1 LWPTLDDISGER
13 VFVTMYG
20 LTLLA
25 IRVLL
30 FAVYEYSHRER
41 LYGEREN
48 EEKDVV
54 RRTILPVVAAHV
66 VAMLIGLILPRV
78 AVGALLPACCLSHH
92 PVQRT
97 GGVFCSTALDVSTTP
112 ARDAVAG
119 WRQHVMD
126 VMQAV
131 ARVPNCPQKQE
142 S

>member
-1 LWPTLDDISGER
+1 